1 MHSAGTG
8 ASVCTPAAMGIN
20 GDWAR
25 IWREEGNEYVRDS
38 VNVDTVFMDGQI
50 MLMQSQVS
58 GAGMTWDEF
67 VRRNFSARL
76 DVRARAHS
84 RVIIAFDNYE
94 EVRGVCAARARH
106 DAGCVRN
113 ACAG

>member
-1 MHSAGTG
+1 
-8 ASVCTPAAMGIN
+8 MGIN